1 MPSNWKV
8 LISSRPHNW
17 YNDKLKSSL
26 AKVMEE
32 KTITTN
38 DNHDDLREFATIQV
52 NAYVQQKSW
61 TPELVR
67 DTLRLIFDKAQG
79 NMMWVYLLCETFRYA
94 EEEEI
99 QSILDEP
106 PDGLEELYGRALK
119 GLSRDNKRL
128 ADKVRRA
135 LKWKLCAYRP
145 LHMDELKSI
154 LGIPPEGVIK
164 YIGPLV
170 KIGGNRQDIRLVHAS
185 ARDYLLS
192 PEADIFENASDP
204 MPTQLAGLHTMILK
218 KCLEFLAADTRDYV
232 HVGPNQDTSEERFRQ
247 NLNSAPLLEYACN
260 GWVYHFVRACK
271 SADAFEPIKP
281 QPLGFLSSEEVVVK
295 WLQVFHFLWNVHA
308 PFDAAREHIAALI
321 HHPSGMHDWTSFL
334 AETCSSFVEHLGW
347 EDGQRYTRWDRF
359 MHKRH
364 QYSWDHPFSM
374 YQSPRV
380 MPALSVASFF
390 DYDGL
395 VRKMIAD
402 GSDVNSKG
410 PLGGRALHWAAT
422 GGSCKSM
429 RVLIE
434 AGADKEAR
442 YGKHDETPILRGIR
456 VPKAV
461 AVRPGHWPAA
471 KLLFDA
477 GVALQNEPLSNGFLV
492 STALIALLEEG
503 PDCPGAADFAR
514 DLYSRDPAR
523 RGFYMR
529 TGSILQL
536 AAWHNRRLMLKEL
549 LRFPDMRQLLNRQG
563 SSTRQL
569 AVLHNASM
577 QGNREILEILL
588 QAGADH
594 NLRCHLNGYS
604 PLHFAVLAGT
614 HAVDALLE
622 HDPSADVFQTDEI
635 SGFGGRPPSYEA
647 KQMPLHLAAR
657 YNYLVNFGKFVEKGF
672 NIDEVDG
679 NGDTMLAI
687 ALENSHFQ
695 VALQLLDLGVD
706 PARTPRKLRVY
717 LPLGEKDECL
727 LKIRAAHWQ
736 PSEAY
741 AYLFYFRQL
750 SKRSIPIPVMD
761 LILKFA
767 GHTDLLE
774 ISRKGR
780 MSVDEH
786 ITSRLPRPY
795 IMSPPIMGNAASPVK
810 SIEMS
815 VHSRDQAY
823 ANPGIDYSLSKLVTM
838 DRNQQMV
845 HWQPEHKWGRNQH
858 HWQDHKTVVNIKT
871 APARIKK
878 LNTGERVALFPY
890 AACPAFEN
898 VVDRAVIKVRQVM
911 LRTYFT
917 RTEVEQIWGKHEDGT
932 RSGRTCA
939 RWKCPRCSAEEF
951 LRNRVTPDVGDG
963 DLDLKEI
970 VEFVNFFS
978 I

>member
-1 MPSNWKV
+1 
-8 LISSRPHNW
+8 
-17 YNDKLKSSL
+17 
-26 AKVMEE
+26 
-32 KTITTN
+32 
-38 DNHDDLREFATIQV
+38 
-52 NAYVQQKSW
+52 
-61 TPELVR
+61 
-67 DTLRLIFDKAQG
+67 
-79 NMMWVYLLCETFRYA
+79 
-94 EEEEI
+94 
-99 QSILDEP
+99 
-106 PDGLEELYGRALK
+106 
-119 GLSRDNKRL
+119 
-128 ADKVRRA
+128 
-135 LKWKLCAYRP
+135 
-145 LHMDELKSI
+145 MDELKSI
-154 LGIPPEGVIK
+154 LGIPPEEVIK

-192 PEADIFENASDP
+192 PEADIFENVSDP
-204 MPTQLAGLHTMILK
+204 VPTQLAGLHTMILK
-218 KCLEFLAADTRDYV
+218 KCLEFLAANTRDYV
-232 HVGPNQDTSEERFRQ
+232 HVGSNQDASEERFRQ
-247 NLNSAPLLEYACN
+247 HLNSAPLLEYACN
-260 GWVYHFVRACK
+260 GWVYHFVRAYK
-271 SADAFEPIKP
+271 SAGAFEPIKP
-281 QPLGFLSSEEVVVK
+281 QLLGFLSSEEVVVK

-308 PFDAAREHIAALI
+308 PFDAAKEHIAALI
-321 HHPSGMHDWTSFL
+321 NHPNGMHDWASFL
-334 AETCSSFVEHLGW
+334 AETCPSFVEHIGW

-364 QYSWDHPFSM
+364 HYSWDHPFSM
-374 YQSPRV
+374 YQSLRV

-395 VRKMIAD
+395 ARRMITH

-422 GGSCKSM
+422 GGSCKTM

-442 YGKHDETPILRGIR
+442 YGKHDETPIFRGIR

-477 GVALQNEPLSNGFLV
+477 GVALQNEPLSNGFLL

-514 DLYSRDPAR
+514 DLCSRDPAR

-536 AAWHNRRLMLKEL
+536 AAWHNRKLMLKEL
-549 LRFPDMRQLLNRQG
+549 LRFPDLRQLLNRQG

-569 AVLHNASM
+569 AVLHNACM

-588 QAGADH
+588 QAGADP

-614 HAVDALLE
+614 NAVDALLE

-657 YNYLVNFGKFVEKGF
+657 YNCLVNFKKFVEKGF

-687 ALENSHFQ
+687 ALENSHFD
-695 VALQLLDLGVD
+695 VALQLLDLGAD
-706 PARTPRKLRVY
+706 PERIPRKLRVY
-717 LPLGEKDECL
+717 LPLGQKDERL

-736 PSEAY
+736 PLESY

-786 ITSRLPRPY
+786 ITSRLPKPY
-795 IMSPPIMGNAASPVK
+795 IMSPPIMGNAVSPVK

-838 DRNQQMV
+838 DRNQKMV

-858 HWQDHKTVVNIKT
+858 HWQDHKTLVNIKT

-878 LNTGERVALFPY
+878 LKTGERVALFPY

-898 VVDRAVIKVRQVM
+898 VVDRAVIKVPAGGGNICVEN
-911 LRTYFT
+911 LCAFT
-917 RTEVEQIWGKHEDGT
+917 QNTD
-932 RSGRTCA
+932 
-939 RWKCPRCSAEEF
+939 
-951 LRNRVTPDVGDG
+951 
-963 DLDLKEI
+963 KEI
-970 VEFVNFFS
+970 TIEEVQKYVKGLQDNKCTICGSIPLDGGDDVKKGQLTVNYVANPPFYGKPGKCNNNPQPSCPGTNCYSLFS
-978 I
+978 KAGACYAACCQGPTPITNPLSCASVPEQCSCAHQCGCCV